1 MVIEYDGQMDSNPQI
16 PFSAESIVDCKK
28 ADENILGEKKSSF
41 GDEPSKKE
49 NEGWKIAL
57 YNFKA
62 TFTKQPVS
70 VISLHQHCHTLSIHL
85 QS

>member
-49 NEGWKIAL
+49 NEG
-57 YNFKA
+57 
-62 TFTKQPVS
+62 
-70 VISLHQHCHTLSIHL
+70 
-85 QS
+85 